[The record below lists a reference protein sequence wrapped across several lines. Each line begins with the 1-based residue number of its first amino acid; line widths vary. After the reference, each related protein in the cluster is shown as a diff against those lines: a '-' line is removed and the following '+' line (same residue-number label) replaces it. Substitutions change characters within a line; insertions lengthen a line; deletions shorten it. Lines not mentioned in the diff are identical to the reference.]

1 MSSDFKTV
9 RTRDPTIGD
18 ITSDLAFAVKSGAAS
33 TTYQPYV
40 ATSSN
45 NAVQVYNLQIPSEN
59 IIVGRD
65 ALVSCPMQFRINIT
79 AVPVGQLAIEW
90 GKTCSLQA
98 FPLSSNMTTAS
109 VTINNASTSISVQD
123 ILPAL
128 LRLNDNRELFRYNG
142 MCPSLPDQEFGVYS
156 DAFAANCS
164 PLAGLANKSYDG
176 CLAPRGAHPCVVQ
189 IDHYTVAA
197 GGFVDHS
204 PVSTNATDTW
214 VVTVFTLT
222 TEPIF
227 VSPFIYGHPDNNLQG
242 LLGVNS
248 IAMTFNINTQL
259 PRLISY
265 AGPGT
270 ITLTPGVANAV
281 APGVWNANDN
291 LFVMSN
297 GVAAGKLNT
306 TGSGPAILLKLL
318 SAQPSDVLQTR
329 NSVGYF
335 DIQRHLTSNGAGIAI
350 NGSTT
355 INSQNLQLNQLPDY
369 FIICA
374 RKPMSSQGPAD
385 SSSFLTIRTASMN
398 LNNMSG
404 LLSGASPQ
412 DLWRLSVLNGS
423 QQSWS
428 EFSGFATVATAD
440 GQSKLVPTTGSML
453 VLSPT
458 QMSIPDTLAPSSI
471 GSFSFQGQF
480 GVYNQFG
487 VALPAVE
494 LCIITVNSGILTLQQ
509 GTSSF
514 FTGVLTMDAVK
525 LAKEQPEVQL
535 PDRMVGGM
543 LRRGT
548 AVHPRLRGL
557 MRGGESSAGALSAG
571 AVRSRL
577 AGMY

>member
-33 TTYQPYV
+33 TTYQPCV

-65 ALVSCPMQFRINIT
+65 ALVSCPMQFRINLGL
-79 AVPVGQLAIEW
+79 VPVGELAIEW
-90 GKTCSLQA
+90 GKTCALQA

-142 MCPSLPDQEFGVYS
+142 MCPSLPDQEYGVYE

-189 IDHYTVAA
+189 IDRYVNALFT
-197 GGFVDHS
+197 DHS
-204 PVSTNATDTW
+204 PVSTDLNTNTW
-214 VVTVFTLT
+214 IVSVFTLT

-227 VSPFIYGHPDNNLQG
+227 VSPFIYGHPDHNLQG

-248 IAMTFNINTQL
+248 MAMTFNINTQL

-265 AGPGT
+265 GGPAQSV
-270 ITLTPGVANAV
+270 TLTPGVAAAV
-281 APGVWNANDN
+281 APGVWGANDN
-291 LFVMSN
+291 MFVMSN
-297 GVAAGKLNT
+297 AVAAGRLNT

-335 DIQRHLTSNGAGIAI
+335 DIQRYLTSNGAALLAG
-350 NGSTT
+350 GSTT
-355 INSQNLQLNQLPDY
+355 INSQSLQLNQLPDY

-440 GQSKLVPTTGSML
+440 GQSALVPTTGSL
-453 VLSPT
+453 LILSPT
-458 QMSIPDTLAPSSI
+458 QLSIPDTLAPSSI

-487 VALPAVE
+487 TPLPAVE

-509 GTSSF
+509 GTASF
-514 FTGVLTMDAVK
+514 FTGVLTTEAVK

-548 AVHPRLRGL
+548 AVHPRLRG
-557 MRGGESSAGALSAG
+557 MMGAAMSAGAQSAG
-571 AVRSRL
+571 AMRSRL